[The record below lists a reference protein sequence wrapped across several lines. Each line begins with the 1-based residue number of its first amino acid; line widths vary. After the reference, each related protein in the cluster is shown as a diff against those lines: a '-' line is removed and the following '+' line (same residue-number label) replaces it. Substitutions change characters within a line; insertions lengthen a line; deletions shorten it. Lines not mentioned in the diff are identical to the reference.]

1 MSFRFDP
8 VGVVPACL
16 MPFDSSGRM
25 DVSGYRAH
33 LQDLAGVAGVSGVTV
48 NGHAAEVQSL
58 SVDEQH
64 IATLQAVAAIGD
76 RTPVICGIY
85 AETTHVAVQ
94 LAKRAAADGAHA
106 LLLFPP
112 NSLMFGGNLR
122 PELGAAYIEEIA
134 AATDLPLIVFQYPVT
149 TALYYQID
157 TLVGLCEKVDRIV
170 AIKDLIS
177 DPRLH
182 ERQINALHAL
192 TRPVNVMT
200 SHSMWLAG
208 SLSMGARGVIS
219 GAGSVIADRQVALFN
234 AIRTGNRATSIRLTS
249 EMHLL
254 VEALYGAPYVEWP
267 ARMKEILFRFGRFQ
281 SNALRAPLKT
291 IGESDWKRMAG
302 LLEQAG
308 LTKDSIYAGDNARAV
323 A

>member
-16 MPFDSSGRM
+16 MPFDASGRV
-25 DVSGYRAH
+25 DLPGYRAH
-33 LQDLAGVAGVSGVTV
+33 LEDLAGIAGVSGVTV
-48 NGHAAEVQSL
+48 NGHAAEVHSL
-58 SVDEQH
+58 SADEQH
-64 IATLQAVAAIGD
+64 IATVEAVAAIGD

-85 AETTHVAVQ
+85 AEATHVAVQ

-122 PELGAAYIEEIA
+122 PELGVAYIEEIA
-134 AATDLPLIVFQYPVT
+134 AATDRPLIVFQYPVT
-149 TALYYQID
+149 TALYYQLD
-157 TLVGLCEKVDRIV
+157 TLVALCEKVDRIV

-234 AIRTGNRATSIRLTS
+234 AIVTGNRATSHRLAS
-249 EMHLL
+249 EMHLM
-254 VEALYGAPYVEWP
+254 VEALYGPPYVDWP

-281 SNALRAPLKT
+281 TNVVRSPLSV
-291 IGESDWKRMAG
+291 IDDSDWRRIAL
-302 LLEQAG
+302 LLEQVDLSARS
-308 LTKDSIYAGDNARAV
+308 LYATGAS
-323 A
+323 